1 METTDPFIVVQP
13 HETTRRPGRT
23 VRNVAA
29 FVTVAAL
36 AGYGAAEGVQAAGEY
51 LHDHLSNIPVH
62 VEGMDHVDR

>member
-1 METTDPFIVVQP
+1 
-13 HETTRRPGRT
+13 
-23 VRNVAA
+23 VAA